1 MAGKKK
7 KRGPGRI
14 KGELVGTK
22 YSVVPKTQI
31 TMRLENDLLE
41 KVDEIAKTENQTRT
55 EFIKWSVQHLIR
67 TLHGDK
73 MSDPATTPLF
83 DQTGRELHL

>member
-31 TMRLENDLLE
+31 TMRLENGLLE

-55 EFIKWSVQHLIR
+55 DFIKWSVQHLIR

-73 MSDPATTPLF
+73 FSFPTLTPVPDQIETTF
-83 DQTGRELHL
+83 HQ